1 MTQNKLTGRVSVIV
15 SIIIIVLAAL
25 GATRRCGTGDS
36 TLSEKYSRPGGDTL
50 AVAIEMSPLT
60 YTLRDDTAA
69 GFDYQII
76 KDITASH
83 GVPARFYPVAQLD
96 KAFQGLYDGEYDLV
110 VASIP
115 ATAKL
120 KKYFPMT
127 DAVYLDKQ
135 VLVQCTDTIHGP
147 RITEQK
153 QLMGDTVWIA
163 SGSPFRTRLRN
174 MAAEIGDSIYIE
186 SSPKYSS
193 EHLAIL
199 TALGEI
205 KQAVVNEAVARHI
218 ARQYPNLDISTAISF
233 NQFQCWAVA
242 PGDSALLDS
251 LNTWLGQFKETPAF
265 RALADKYL

>member
-1 MTQNKLTGRVSVIV
+1 MTPNKLGGRVSVIV
-15 SIIIIVLAAL
+15 TVVIIALACL
-25 GATRRCGTGDS
+25 GVARRCGTDSS
-36 TLSEKYSRPGGDTL
+36 TLTEKYERPGGDTL
-50 AVAIEMSPLT
+50 SVAIEMSPLT
-60 YTLRDDTAA
+60 YTLRNDTAE

-76 KDITASH
+76 KYITAAH
-83 GVPARFYPVAQLD
+83 DVPVRFCPIAQLD

-110 VASIP
+110 VASMP

-120 KKYFPMT
+120 KEYFPMT
-127 DAVYLDKQ
+127 NAVYLDKQ
-135 VLVQCTDTIHGP
+135 VLVQRADTVNGP

-174 MAAEIGDSIYIE
+174 MSSELGDSIFIE

-199 TALGEI
+199 TALGEV

-265 RALADKYL
+265 RHLADKYL

>member
-1 MTQNKLTGRVSVIV
+1 MNTKKLMGRVPAIVTVI
-15 SIIIIVLAAL
+15 ILVLAGL
-25 GATRRCGTGDS
+25 GFARRCGTDSS
-36 TLSEKYSRPGGDTL
+36 TLAENYRRPGGDTL

-60 YTLRDDTAA
+60 YTFQNDTAE
-69 GFDYQII
+69 GFDYQIL
-76 KDITASH
+76 KDISTAHS
-83 GVPARFYPVAQLD
+83 VPMRFYPVAQLD
-96 KAFQGLYDGEYDLV
+96 KAFQGLYDGDYDLL

-115 ATAKL
+115 ATTKI
-120 KKYFPMT
+120 KEYFPVT

-135 VLVQCTDTIHGP
+135 VLVQRTDTVGGP

-153 QLMGDTVWIA
+153 QLIGDTVWIA

-174 MAAEIGDSIYIE
+174 MAAELGDSIFIE

-218 ARQYPNLDISTAISF
+218 ARQYPNLDISTPISF

-251 LNTWLGQFKETPAF
+251 LNTWLHEFQATPAF
-265 RALADKYL
+265 RQLADKYL